1 VTPPIDTRSA
11 DSDILSSHTAK
22 PPAAGPIIE
31 AMAVRVSSPVLI
43 GRSEETERLHAALR
57 AARAGR
63 SSATLIAGEA
73 GVGKTRLVAE
83 FALDAQ
89 ADGVVV
95 LLGGCIDLGEGGLPY
110 APVVEALRGLA
121 RRADPEELDA
131 LLGPGRTEL
140 ARLVPDLARPGETD
154 VEGPTQTL
162 GSLSAQGRLF
172 ELLLGVLERL
182 AARSPVV
189 FAVEDLHWSDR
200 STRDLLGFLVRNLR
214 DAPIMLVLTYRA
226 DELHRRHPLL
236 PFIAELERTGR
247 VERVDL
253 VPFDR
258 RESAEQ
264 LRAIAGH
271 DLDAAL
277 VESIHA
283 RSGGN
288 AFFAEELLV
297 AAGEDGR
304 RELPPTLRDVLL
316 ARIAHLAE
324 PTQEFLRVAS
334 AAGQR
339 VDPSLLA
346 AAAGMDETTVYE
358 ALRECVSRQVLVP
371 DPKSGFERYAFR
383 HALLQEAVY
392 DALLPGERTR
402 LHSAFART
410 LEARDAGTKAYAAE
424 LAYHWYAARDL
435 PRALEAAVDAAEAAE
450 ARYAF
455 PEATTQ
461 YELAIELWDQVPDA
475 EERAGH
481 DRVDILAALAGVA
494 RYYEAPRAVLH
505 IQSAIRLVD
514 ERTDPVRAGLLNER
528 LGRYAWVA
536 GQGDLA
542 LEGHRAAMRLIP
554 AEPPSAARARAMA
567 GLAQIMTL
575 GARFDEARPIAEE
588 ALALART
595 IGARDIEGHAL
606 NTRGLDRAMAGEIDE
621 AIADEVAALE
631 IAEELGIID
640 DIGRAY
646 ANWYWVLDLAGRLE
660 ESVVVAERGVEVSGR
675 LGLMRF
681 FGTHI
686 LCNAADSLYRLGR
699 WEEADR
705 AVARADHVGPLGIN
719 AILTEE
725 LLGRLAMARGRF
737 AEALEHLQ
745 PLAPLAERATDVQF
759 VVPVHT
765 SLAELMLWD
774 GRPGDAAAEVAAAL
788 RRIDFSPES
797 RIGKVYSL
805 GLRANAD
812 VAELARAR
820 RDADAEQAAV
830 AAGDRLLNGVQRR
843 HAETVRDRPAFTA
856 LSQAWVTLC
865 EAEATRLHRRPSP
878 EAWAAAAATWTAMTR
893 PYPTAYA
900 RFREA
905 EARLAARGDRA
916 LATTSLRAALDIAE
930 RLGAE
935 PLAREITALATRA
948 RLDLAPDAAETDP
961 EAIDPAAEFGLTA
974 REREVLGLVALGRTN
989 RQIAEAL
996 FITENT
1002 AGVHVSNILG
1012 KLGVPSRGEAAAVAY
1027 RLGLVDSGANEAV

>member
-1 VTPPIDTRSA
+1 
-11 DSDILSSHTAK
+11 
-22 PPAAGPIIE
+22 
-31 AMAVRVSSPVLI
+31 
-43 GRSEETERLHAALR
+43 
-57 AARAGR
+57 
-63 SSATLIAGEA
+63 
-73 GVGKTRLVAE
+73 
-83 FALDAQ
+83 
-89 ADGVVV
+89 
-95 LLGGCIDLGEGGLPY
+95 
-110 APVVEALRGLA
+110 
-121 RRADPEELDA
+121 
-131 LLGPGRTEL
+131 
-140 ARLVPDLARPGETD
+140 
-154 VEGPTQTL
+154 
-162 GSLSAQGRLF
+162 
-172 ELLLGVLERL
+172 
-182 AARSPVV
+182 
-189 FAVEDLHWSDR
+189 
-200 STRDLLGFLVRNLR
+200 
-214 DAPIMLVLTYRA
+214 
-226 DELHRRHPLL
+226 
-236 PFIAELERTGR
+236 
-247 VERVDL
+247 
-253 VPFDR
+253 
-258 RESAEQ
+258 
-264 LRAIAGH
+264 
-271 DLDAAL
+271 
-277 VESIHA
+277 
-283 RSGGN
+283 
-288 AFFAEELLV
+288 
-297 AAGEDGR
+297 
-304 RELPPTLRDVLL
+304 
-316 ARIAHLAE
+316 
-324 PTQEFLRVAS
+324 
-334 AAGQR
+334 
-339 VDPSLLA
+339 
-346 AAAGMDETTVYE
+346 
-358 ALRECVSRQVLVP
+358 
-371 DPKSGFERYAFR
+371 
-383 HALLQEAVY
+383 LLQEAVY
-392 DALLPGERTR
+392 DDLLPGERTR

-410 LEARDAGTKAYAAE
+410 LEARDAGTKVYAAE

-435 PRALEAAVDAAEAAE
+435 PRALEAAVDAAESAE

-475 EERAGH
+475 AARAGH
-481 DRVDILAALAGVA
+481 DRVDVLAALAGVA

-505 IQSAIRLVD
+505 IQSAIGLVD
-514 ERTDPVRAGLLNER
+514 ERADPVRAGLLYER

-536 GQGDLA
+536 GRGDLA
-542 LEGHRAAMRLIP
+542 LEGHRTAMRLIP

-588 ALALART
+588 ALALAQA

-606 NTRGLDRAMAGEIDE
+606 DTRGLDRAVAGEIEE
-621 AIADEVAALE
+621 AIADEEAALA

-660 ESVVVAERGVEVSGR
+660 ESVVVAERGVEVSSR

-699 WEEADR
+699 WDEAER

-745 PLAPLAERATDVQF
+745 PLASLAERATDVQF
-759 VVPVHT
+759 VVPVHA

-774 GRPGDAAAEVAAAL
+774 GRPGDAVDVVADAL

-820 RDADAEQAAV
+820 RDTEAEQQAM
-830 AAGDRLLNGVQRR
+830 AAGDRLLAGMTRR
-843 HAETVRDRPAFTA
+843 HEETVRDRPAFTG

-878 EAWAAAAATWTAMTR
+878 EAWVAAAATWTAMTR
-893 PYPTAYA
+893 PYPAAYA
-900 RFREA
+900 RYREG

-916 LATTSLRAALDIAE
+916 LATEALRAALDIAE
-930 RLGAE
+930 RLGAR
-935 PLAREITALATRA
+935 PLAREINALATRG
-948 RLDLAPDAAETDP
+948 RLDLSPDAVQTEP
-961 EAIDPAAEFGLTA
+961 EAIDPFAEFGLTA

-989 RQIAEAL
+989 RQIADEL

-1027 RLGLVDSGANEAV
+1027 RLGLVDSAAHEAV

>member
-1 VTPPIDTRSA
+1 
-11 DSDILSSHTAK
+11 
-22 PPAAGPIIE
+22 
-31 AMAVRVSSPVLI
+31 MAVRVSSPVLI
-43 GRSEETERLHAALR
+43 GRSEETERLQAALR
-57 AARAGR
+57 SARAGQ

-73 GVGKTRLVAE
+73 GVGKTRLVAD

-89 ADGVVV
+89 TDGVVV

-121 RRADPEELDA
+121 RRVDPDELDA

-140 ARLVPDLARPGETD
+140 ARLVPDLARPDED
-154 VEGPTQTL
+154 VVESPTQTL

-189 FAVEDLHWSDR
+189 FVVEDLHWSDR

-214 DAPIMLVLTYRA
+214 DAPVMLVLTYRS

-236 PFIAELERTGR
+236 PFIAELERSGR
-247 VERVDL
+247 VERL
-253 VPFDR
+253 ELTTFDR

-271 DLDAAL
+271 DLDASL
-277 VESIHA
+277 LESIHA

-304 RELPPTLRDVLL
+304 TELPPTLRDVLL
-316 ARIAHLAE
+316 ARIANLAE

-346 AAAGMDETTVYE
+346 DAAGMDEPTVYE
-358 ALRECVSRQVLVP
+358 ALRECVGRQVLVP
-371 DPKSGFERYAFR
+371 DPKSGFERYRFR

-392 DALLPGERTR
+392 DDLLPGERTR

-410 LEARDAGTKAYAAE
+410 LEARDAGTHAHAAE

-435 PRALEAAVDAAEAAE
+435 PRALEAAVDAAEVAE

-475 EERAGH
+475 EVRAGA
-481 DRVDILAALAGVA
+481 DRIDVLAALAGVA
-494 RYYEAPRAVLH
+494 RFYEATRAVLH
-505 IQSAIRLVD
+505 IQTAIRLVD
-514 ERTDPVRAGLLNER
+514 EAADPIRAGLLYER
-528 LGRYAWVA
+528 LGRYAWIA

-542 LEGHRAAMRLIP
+542 LEGHRMAMQLIP

-575 GARFDEARPIAEE
+575 GARFAEARPLAEE
-588 ALALART
+588 ALALARAV
-595 IGARDIEGHAL
+595 GARDIEGHAL
-606 NTRGLDRAMAGEIDE
+606 DTVGLVRAVAGEIEEGIADLGAAL
-621 AIADEVAALE
+621 AIAED
-631 IAEELGIID
+631 LGILD

-646 ANWYWVLDLAGRLE
+646 ANWYWVLDTAGRLE
-660 ESVVVAERGVEVSGR
+660 ESVVIAERGVEVSGR

-686 LCNAADSLYRLGR
+686 LCNAADALYRLGR

-705 AVARADHVGPLGIN
+705 AVARADHVGPLGVN
-719 AILTEE
+719 AILAEE
-725 LLGRLAMARGRF
+725 LLGRLAMARGQF
-737 AEALEHLQ
+737 TEALEHLR
-745 PLAPLAERATDVQF
+745 PLAPLAERTIDVQF
-759 VVPVHT
+759 IVPVRA
-765 SLAELMLWD
+765 SLAELALWD
-774 GRPGDAAAEVAAAL
+774 GRADDAAAEVAAAL
-788 RRIDFSPES
+788 RGIDFSPEI
-797 RIGKVYSL
+797 RIGEVYAL

-820 RDADAEQAAV
+820 RDATAEREAV
-830 AAGDRLLNGVQRR
+830 AAGEGLLAGIRRR
-843 HAETVRDRPAFTA
+843 HEETVRERPVFTA
-856 LSQAWVTLC
+856 QSDAWVTLC

-878 EAWAAAAATWTAMTR
+878 DAWVAAARAWTDRGR
-893 PYPTAYA
+893 PYPGAYA
-900 RFREA
+900 RWREA
-905 EARLAARGDRA
+905 EAVLAARGDRA
-916 LATTSLRAALDIAE
+916 PAAAALRDALDTAE
-930 RLGAE
+930 GLGAE
-935 PLAREITALATRA
+935 PLAREILALAQRA
-948 RLDLAPDAAETDP
+948 RLDLEPDTVEAEP
-961 EAIDPAAEFGLTA
+961 AGSDPAAELGLTA

-989 RQIAEAL
+989 RQIADEL

-1027 RLGLVDSGANEAV
+1027 RLGLVDSGAHEPV